1 MHVCHVYEFIAEY
14 CNNVCVL
21 HMCVLTE
28 IRSPIENA
36 ARVPK
41 EKLQMSHVQNSRQL
55 ILVFGGIYSLKN

>member
-41 EKLQMSHVQNSRQL
+41 EKLQMKAGMRSFRPEFQKAVAAWGH
-55 ILVFGGIYSLKN
+55 K